1 MAETKLIQ
9 CRHCGESFIAANAR
23 FKVCSR
29 ECTLAAHAAKVA
41 SRPKRTRATYDRAID
56 KVCGYCGER
65 FTASHFYRQ
74 AHHPSG
80 LSYGCRSCSS
90 AKSARYAQEKRPAY
104 LARRKAWYDRNRAA
118 ARTASQMRYWANYG
132 KSREFAWRNSHGID
146 FTWDEYLLIH
156 DKQDGKCAICCS
168 DESELAKKLA
178 VDHDHATGRVR
189 GLLCDDC
196 NLAIGRLQDSPK
208 ILRRALDY
216 LGA

>member
-23 FKVCSR
+23 F
-29 ECTLAAHAAKVA
+29 
-41 SRPKRTRATYDRAID
+41 
-56 KVCGYCGER
+56 
-65 FTASHFYRQ
+65 
-74 AHHPSG
+74 
-80 LSYGCRSCSS
+80 
-90 AKSARYAQEKRPAY
+90 
-104 LARRKAWYDRNRAA
+104 
-118 ARTASQMRYWANYG
+118 
-132 KSREFAWRNSHGID
+132 D

-156 DKQDGKCAICCS
+156 DKQDGKCAICCR